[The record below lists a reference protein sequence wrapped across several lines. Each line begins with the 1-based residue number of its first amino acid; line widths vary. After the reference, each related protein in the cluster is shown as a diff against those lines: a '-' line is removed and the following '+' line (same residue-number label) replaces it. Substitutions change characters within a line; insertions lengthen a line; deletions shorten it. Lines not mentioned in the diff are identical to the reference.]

1 MLSLALLVASIAIAD
16 SINPSTV
23 VPALWL
29 ASSRSSGRGLAG
41 FIYGAFAVYLAGG
54 LLLVLGPGP
63 ALISALRH
71 AGGPVEHALQA
82 TGGLLAVVF
91 AVALWRSR
99 NDRAEEPRMRR
110 PQTRAAGFGLGAG
123 IMAIELPT
131 AFPYFGAISAILSAR
146 TALPVEISL
155 LVAYNALFVAPLIA
169 LLAVRRLAGER
180 AERWLA
186 SAEARAYRLGQLA
199 LTAVA
204 GAGGTAL
211 VTIGVRGLLVT

>member
-1 MLSLALLVASIAIAD
+1 
-16 SINPSTV
+16 
-23 VPALWL
+23 
-29 ASSRSSGRGLAG
+29 
-41 FIYGAFAVYLAGG
+41 
-54 LLLVLGPGP
+54 
-63 ALISALRH
+63 
-71 AGGPVEHALQA
+71 
-82 TGGLLAVVF
+82 
-91 AVALWRSR
+91 
-99 NDRAEEPRMRR
+99 MRR

-180 AERWLA
+180 AERWLS

-211 VTIGVRGLLVT
+211 VTIGVRGLLIT